1 MAMAVRA
8 LLVPVL
14 IIGNCL
20 RPLLAD
26 VLQSLNRDVQ
36 ISHAAELSIQPLQFV
51 PYSRPLGVI
60 DHWREKQY
68 GGAQARKRNAHL
80 MQGSRF
86 ASACSLMFCGQIVKT
101 AARYHPK
108 CSVARHRWIQS
119 QGGVGALPLRR
130 FGPSDGFTC

>member
-60 DHWREKQY
+60 DHRREKQY
-68 GGAQARKRNAHL
+68 GGAPGRKRHTRL
-80 MQGSRF
+80 IEGSRG
-86 ASACSLMFCGQIVKT
+86 APAWRLIAC
-101 AARYHPK
+101 
-108 CSVARHRWIQS
+108 
-119 QGGVGALPLRR
+119 GANFQRT
-130 FGPSDGFTC
+130 G

>member
-8 LLVPVL
+8 LLIPVL
-14 IIGNCL
+14 TVGHCL

-26 VLQSLNRDVQ
+26 SLQSLDRDVQ
-36 ISHAAELSIQPLQFV
+36 ISHGAELGVQPLQFI

-80 MQGSRF
+80 VQGSRV
-86 ASACSLMFCGQIVKT
+86 ASACRLMICGQIFKT
-101 AARYHPK
+101 AARHHSK
-108 CSVARHRWIQS
+108 CSVARQRWIQS
-119 QGGVGALPLRR
+119 QGGVGALPL
-130 FGPSDGFTC
+130 